1 MATEEAAPENSVQPG
16 EGAIGY
22 GRKRFDDPDQRT
34 SSVNDQRM
42 FAAAYT
48 ERHGFELIA
57 FDGDNGITGATIE
70 RPGLQAMLRQVTRG

>member
-1 MATEEAAPENSVQPG
+1 V
-16 EGAIGY
+16 
-22 GRKRFDDPDQRT
+22 D
-34 SSVNDQRM
+34 DQRM
-42 FAAAYT
+42 FAAAYA